1 MWKTGALHTA
11 GITGGRY
18 LKTSGSYPSPSFPSL
33 ITVVL
38 IAGSVKF
45 IGIALALGK
54 AQGTGQFFKLSIKV
68 ERQKERLVVM
78 AAKAKKTQVV
88 TETPLGE
95 RYDELK
101 RMLVERQREIMAEVQ
116 GKIRDVRA
124 EGADK
129 DHEVLD
135 PGETSEVDIQ
145 EDIEF
150 ALIQMKAETLN
161 KINEALARLEEGT
174 YGNCFECGDEIAQP
188 RLRALPFAV
197 RCKDCEEAR
206 EMAQQRERIQAR
218 RGSATL
224 GFDMR
229 G

>member
-1 MWKTGALHTA
+1 
-11 GITGGRY
+11 
-18 LKTSGSYPSPSFPSL
+18 
-33 ITVVL
+33 
-38 IAGSVKF
+38 
-45 IGIALALGK
+45 
-54 AQGTGQFFKLSIKV
+54 
-68 ERQKERLVVM
+68 M
-78 AAKAKKTQVV
+78 AAKGKKKTAV
-88 TETPLGE
+88 TTEAPTAA

-101 RMLVERQREIMAEVQ
+101 RMLVERQREIMNEVQ

-174 YGNCFECGDEIAQP
+174 YGNCFECGEEIAEA

-206 EMAQQRERIQAR
+206 ETAEQRERQMAQR
-218 RGSATL
+218 RGSSAL
-224 GFDMR
+224 FFDMSN
-229 G
+229 